1 MAKKQPK
8 RVSIVCT
15 ENFSKMEKGET
26 YVVSPSIAQ
35 TMISRG
41 VAKYEGAKEEKP
53 VQTDQVTEAKPSK
66 KSKKK

>member
-15 ENFSKMEKGET
+15 ENFSTMEKGET

-41 VAKYEGAKEEKP
+41 VAKYEGKQVEKEA
-53 VQTDQVTEAKPSK
+53 QTNQVTEAKP
-66 KSKKK
+66 